1 MINMMLALCLKI
13 LVFYWMTVSG
23 KSALQ
28 VSKKF
33 NIPSRTLYDKVKKMG
48 ITTGR
53 QQQRKQ
59 MNNTS
64 SSFNY
69 SAAFPSLNMMAGG
82 PLGHPLGPGS
92 DNIAIPD
99 NPYKTIMER
108 MKENREDDSRWD
120 QECLLESW
128 WQVCN
133 NVIFAGTPSVRMM
146 WRPLWPT
153 QQPSGRTWDP
163 CHSPSCLLTCST
175 WWRGSRPRT
184 RRGRWR
190 RPTTTGRTV
199 PWTWAARGETTTR
212 GCLRAGRKMMSY
224 FRAVFTNIFCLVF
237 LTVPVQGPQI
247 WPPLPP
253 TAKHRPQR
261 EASMEAETQG
271 RLRMEGSSILTSEPG
286 SWPTSGGSETTEP
299 AWPAPSTSTPRPGPH
314 RTVCRP
320 GNGSCLTRA
329 TIHVTTNPPQPQGN

>member
-1 MINMMLALCLKI
+1 MMLALCLKI
-13 LVFYWMTVSG
+13 LVFYWLTVSG

-120 QECLLESW
+120 QECLLES
-128 WQVCN
+128 
-133 NVIFAGTPSVRMM
+133 
-146 WRPLWPT
+146 
-153 QQPSGRTWDP
+153 
-163 CHSPSCLLTCST
+163 
-175 WWRGSRPRT
+175 
-184 RRGRWR
+184 
-190 RPTTTGRTV
+190 
-199 PWTWAARGETTTR
+199 
-212 GCLRAGRKMMSY
+212 
-224 FRAVFTNIFCLVF
+224 
-237 LTVPVQGPQI
+237 
-247 WPPLPP
+247 
-253 TAKHRPQR
+253 
-261 EASMEAETQG
+261 
-271 RLRMEGSSILTSEPG
+271 
-286 SWPTSGGSETTEP
+286 
-299 AWPAPSTSTPRPGPH
+299 
-314 RTVCRP
+314 
-320 GNGSCLTRA
+320 
-329 TIHVTTNPPQPQGN
+329 